1 MSNQVRVVSLRLPA
15 DLLEKVDVARGD
27 VNRNTYLVRLLE
39 SAHAPTLAQ
48 TLATGRTSF
57 GELRDQLADKVGEE
71 RLQQNYEQAAA
82 EHDEAARR
90 LEAPVVVDAT
100 PEPAPYQKDAKQQ
113 VDAAHVPTSAE
124 TKRNVEPRTK
134 KVQR

>member
-1 MSNQVRVVSLRLPA
+1 MDEIKQVALRLPSG
-15 DLLEKVDVARGD
+15 LLEKIDAARGSEQ
-27 VNRNTYLVRLLE
+27 RNKYLVRVLE
-39 SAHAPTLAQ
+39 EVHAVTLAQ

-124 TKRNVEPRTK
+124 VNRNVVPRPK
-134 KVQR
+134 GGK